1 MDGRSEGSEVGW
13 SEGCADGA
21 EDGFLLG

>member
-1 MDGRSEGSEVGW
+1 MDGRSEGSEVGLL
-13 SEGCADGA
+13 EGCTDGA